1 MTIGHGRRMLLAA
14 SLALFACLLLS
25 GAQRLIGCQAQSGQ
39 SSAAA
44 PAQAY
49 LCSAAPSY
57 AQSAEEGA
65 RGETGEHRSAFDALP
80 AGSPCAQP
88 RGARADANGNVI
100 ASGVSYLRSVYQAFA
115 LGDGFA

>member
-1 MTIGHGRRMLLAA
+1 MAVGQGRRMLLAA

-25 GAQRLIGCQAQSGQ
+25 GAQRLIGCQEPSGQ
-39 SSAAA
+39 SLAAA
-44 PAQAY
+44 SAQVY
-49 LCSAAPSY
+49 LCSAASPF
-57 AQSAEEGA
+57 AQSAEDGS

-80 AGSPCAQP
+80 AGRPCAQP

>member
-1 MTIGHGRRMLLAA
+1 MTGGQGRRMLLAA

-25 GAQRLIGCQAQSGQ
+25 GAQRLIGRQAQGGQ
-39 SSAAA
+39 SPAAV

-49 LCSAAPSY
+49 LCSASPAC
-57 AQSAEEGA
+57 AQSAEDGTQGA
-65 RGETGEHRSAFDALP
+65 GQEHRESADALP
-80 AGSPCAQP
+80 AGRPCAQL

-100 ASGVSYLRSVYQAFA
+100 ASGVSYLRSVHQAFA

>member
-1 MTIGHGRRMLLAA
+1 MTGSRGRSMLFAA

-25 GAQRLIGCQAQSGQ
+25 GAQRLIGSQLQGGQ
-39 SSAAA
+39 SPAAA

-49 LCSAAPSY
+49 LCSASPAYVLSTEDGSRDK
-57 AQSAEEGA
+57 A
-65 RGETGEHRSAFDALP
+65 GEYRDSVDALP
-80 AGSPCAQP
+80 AGRPFAQP

-100 ASGVSYLRSVYQAFA
+100 ASGISYLRSVYQAFA